1 MLVCDRTLLEDE
13 INRVYTEHYSSCNT
27 KAVHDFYRAVIRRVR
42 RYTVW
47 DKPEII
53 SAKVTRARFFERK
66 LFLTVYFRMCGRKFE
81 LSLALPDKIFDPD
94 WNCLEVTK

>member
-42 RYTVW
+42 RYTCNGE
-47 DKPEII
+47 PEII
-53 SAKVTRARFFERK
+53 SASLRRAEGHSIW
-66 LFLTVYFRMCGRKFE
+66 LLTVLVRLFGHRFQINMR
-81 LSLALPDKIFDPD
+81 LPKEICDS
-94 WNCLEVTK
+94 NCICLDIKK

>member
-1 MLVCDRTLLEDE
+1 MLVCDRKLLEDE

-47 DKPEII
+47 EKPEII

-66 LFLTVYFRMCGRKFE
+66 LFLTVYFRMYGRKFG
-81 LSLALPDKIFDPD
+81 LSLALPDRIYDL
-94 WNCLEVTK
+94 NCRYMEVTK